1 MLCSCRLPG
10 TPNLRLSV
18 GDAPRAVDRLSPTFP
33 SPQRVWWCHAS
44 NQADLNIVLGFG
56 GDFCRG

>member
-1 MLCSCRLPG
+1 MLCSCWLPG
-10 TPNLRLSV
+10 TPNLRLSA

-44 NQADLNIVLGFG
+44 NQADLIIVLGFG
-56 GDFCRG
+56 